1 MQKVKVLSISSPQIV
16 ESLIKSL
23 IVRDIRNSMIGPALY
38 MNGMGSR
45 ISSLTL
51 LDSCIVFHMEGSSLT
66 DLLASLLFHQIGL
79 EHPLSLG
86 NWPVLKLS
94 KDGSISSLKLFL
106 LRMTLK
112 LFRLKIYQTWNMKLL
127 LCA

>member
-23 IVRDIRNSMIGPALY
+23 RVNDIKSSTIGPGLY
-38 MNGMGSR
+38 MNGMTSH

-51 LDSCIVFHMEGSSLT
+51 LDSCIVFHTDDSSLS
-66 DLLASLLFHQIGL
+66 DSLVRSFNRLYGPGLQPFH
-79 EHPLSLG
+79 G
-86 NWPVLKLS
+86 NSQELILS

-106 LRMTLK
+106 LRMILR
-112 LFRLKIYQTWNMKLL
+112 LFRLRIHQTGNMKLL
-127 LCA
+127 FDA